1 MRLRWVT
8 VNDREVIRVAW
19 QSWPDEIYYVKCSL
33 PSTSDP
39 LVCVCVCV
47 CVCINT
53 LHAAAWEF
61 HPAPHMYEDTALSL
75 SLTHTHTHTRTHT
88 HRKSKL
94 PKVFYERGL
103 CCVTLFSTTLSGLS
117 EHKPALMETSTPG
130 TWRKELPPNLILQ
143 CFTDPCRVIILSLVP
158 LQEHISGQLCTW
170 SWPR

>member
-53 LHAAAWEF
+53 LHTAAWEF

-75 SLTHTHTHTRTHT
+75 SLSHTHTHTHTHVHTHT
-88 HRKSKL
+88 G
-94 PKVFYERGL
+94 KVNFPRCSMKEA
-103 CCVTLFSTTLSGLS
+103 CVVWLYFPPHSVDSVNTSQHSWKQVRQELEGKNYPQTWFCNALLI
-117 EHKPALMETSTPG
+117 PAG
-130 TWRKELPPNLILQ
+130 
-143 CFTDPCRVIILSLVP
+143 
-158 LQEHISGQLCTW
+158 
-170 SWPR
+170 